1 MFLFIVCPMLLIYYE
16 SNEKDTVIQ
25 RIKFAAKSVFPFF
38 FFIILLIVILYF
50 SAHNAWIP
58 DQIGKQIFGLPHN
71 YEDPKLKDS
80 GGNPMKY
87 LNLKLD
93 FAESLMVFMLFIS
106 SCFFTVFGGF
116 GLSAVPWDIFVD
128 Y

>member
-1 MFLFIVCPMLLIYYE
+1 
-16 SNEKDTVIQ
+16 
-25 RIKFAAKSVFPFF
+25 
-38 FFIILLIVILYF
+38 
-50 SAHNAWIP
+50 
-58 DQIGKQIFGLPHN
+58 
-71 YEDPKLKDS
+71 
-80 GGNPMKY
+80 MKY

-128 Y
+128 YLYRPKPLDEGSFSERKEILLIYA